1 MVKLEYGFKF
11 RNDVHV
17 LLMCS
22 NQGQDCR
29 VAVSTL
35 FREFKQLLITRNL
48 DSCFK
53 AYSKFHRKQSRSLF
67 QKAKVCAVPWDDSLI
82 LHNSENHKGHKHR
95 ARARPSEAGW
105 VTHLLFP

>member
-35 FREFKQLLITRNL
+35 LEEFKQLLITRNL
-48 DSCFK
+48 DSV
-53 AYSKFHRKQSRSLF
+53 SKHIPNSKKTEQVTVS
-67 QKAKVCAVPWDDSLI
+67 KGHCAVPWDDCDFTQ
-82 LHNSENHKGHKHR
+82 
-95 ARARPSEAGW
+95 P
-105 VTHLLFP
+105 